1 VLGYNFKGFDWP
13 PAFQQFAHALA
24 FLNFDIFTA
33 ARIDCLLPRAKDT
46 GLRTPGSLFM
56 GELAATALTP
66 LLICLFCLVY
76 VPISRAFR
84 TWKGKL
90 LYIPAEERAQA
101 AEQISCACWRMSLWV
116 MVIAQAGV
124 AGRVLRAFDC
134 IDIEGTRWLRA
145 DLSLQCDS
153 SEYAPIFGFGVICMV
168 IYLVLIPGGIFFLLN
183 RHRKPHEDAPKGRM
197 FTLLSLRDRY
207 GYLYSDYQY
216 WWFEL
221 LEMFRKTWF
230 IVGYGFISNGSTSIV
245 VSAGILSF
253 CYLLF
258 VMEMRPYKN
267 MWDNRLLSL
276 TQISLFFTLL
286 GGQMVKMGLADTEN
300 LSESF
305 IDGILISINVAVVIC
320 TFSFGILETI
330 LKRRAQ
336 YKKMKETRRKNLA
349 NRLAVIDAEVEAL
362 TDVASNVMHGKK
374 RAMRKKDKQESDL
387 RQEDQVGRGRRPG
400 AQHSNGNG
408 KMGRR
413 GGILASKK
421 VIPSRLDDTWG
432 DALPADDGIENTMG
446 SPETSDEE
454 GRVEAENIKLAVAM
468 SGAGK
473 TRRSKLMAR
482 MDKRRRSTD
491 NRARRK
497 TIAGAKARLSKV
509 VPPGYI
515 EDDMGDNRDFEHE
528 KLKVRS
534 MGRRRNTHSHRKMSK
549 SERQNS
555 KVQRRLE
562 PDFATKSDKQA
573 KLSRSERRLLRERE
587 AALAEKVA
595 AEENGKKILAE
606 VETKE
611 AGLGDNDSE
620 VDFDVLA
627 SDDETKLAPA
637 LDNEDDNDLTLF
649 ELSD

>member
-1 VLGYNFKGFDWP
+1 
-13 PAFQQFAHALA
+13 
-24 FLNFDIFTA
+24 
-33 ARIDCLLPRAKDT
+33 
-46 GLRTPGSLFM
+46 
-56 GELAATALTP
+56 
-66 LLICLFCLVY
+66 
-76 VPISRAFR
+76 
-84 TWKGKL
+84 
-90 LYIPAEERAQA
+90 
-101 AEQISCACWRMSLWV
+101 

-153 SEYAPIFGFGVICMV
+153 SEYAPIFGFGIICMV

-349 NRLAVIDAEVEAL
+349 NRLAVIDAE
-362 TDVASNVMHGKK
+362 
-374 RAMRKKDKQESDL
+374 
-387 RQEDQVGRGRRPG
+387 VGRGRRPG

-637 LDNEDDNDLTLF
+637 VDNEDDNDLTLF